1 MKANANAKWQSDRF
15 LKTINALLQL
25 SHLLKIGR
33 VLLVSI
39 KKNKSEREYFSSMFV
54 AFECEYK
61 IKFAKNPFRSNVALD
76 LAKFCKASV
85 NFTLN

>member
-33 VLLVSI
+33 ILLVSI
-39 KKNKSEREYFSSMFV
+39 KKIKANANIFLQCLLLLNVNIKLNLLRIHFV
-54 AFECEYK
+54 AM
-61 IKFAKNPFRSNVALD
+61 SL
-76 LAKFCKASV
+76 
-85 NFTLN
+85 